1 MMNVLF
7 GLHGGMGLY
16 WRRGR
21 AHSTHSEVI
30 GAALCAGLYIGASER
45 RPDLKP

>member
-1 MMNVLF
+1 MMNVPF
-7 GLHGGMGLY
+7 WPHGGKLY
-16 WRRGR
+16 IGDGGART
-21 AHSTHSEVI
+21 STHSEVI